1 MKIKKLSS
9 IAVLLIVQFTV
20 FFSCSREYIK
30 PISVKRNFSGA
41 LWIVRHN
48 ISTPEKI
55 DQLLDMIKD
64 TDIKHLFVQV
74 RGRGDSYYNSEF
86 EPPAFDV
93 PDGFDPLKYLIEKSG
108 RTDIIIHAW
117 VNVSFVLNAENYP
130 PDSKHILSKHPDW
143 ITYDYSG
150 RPMTSYTKKELG
162 LNLAEGY
169 FLDPA
174 IPEVKDYMAEIVN
187 DILSKYDVAGIHLDY
202 IRYPYSGYN
211 SYAKKHLSDFGY
223 NPAAREIFRKKYG
236 IDPVKINRFQDS
248 QEKELFDQFRRDQIT
263 EIVKKINEV
272 VKSKDKNIILS
283 AAVMPRYDWGRK
295 VYFQDWPMWLESNL
309 IDIACIMSYSAS
321 NTGFNDYINYANGT
335 RNNDRIF
342 MGIMVKK
349 NTGVKNAL
357 KQINMSYNH
366 GMRGYSIFSFDHDK
380 EFIEDLNDLIEYK
393 RNVYKY

>member
-1 MKIKKLSS
+1 MKIKKISA
-9 IAVLLIVQFTV
+9 ITILLIVQFTV

-93 PDGFDPLKYLIEKSG
+93 PDGFDPLKYLIEKTG
-108 RTDIIIHAW
+108 RSDLRIHAW

-143 ITYDYSG
+143 ITYDYAG
-150 RPMTSYTKKELG
+150 RPMTSYSKKELSH
-162 LNLAEGY
+162 NLLEGY

-174 IPEVKDYMAEIVN
+174 IPEVKDYITGIVE
-187 DILSKYDVAGIHLDY
+187 DILSKYNVDGIHLDF

-211 SYAKKHLSDFGY
+211 SYAKKYFSDFGY
-223 NPAAREIFRKKYG
+223 NPAAREIFKKLYG
-236 IDPVKINRFQDS
+236 IDPIKIDRFKDS
-248 QEKELFDQFRRDQIT
+248 PEKELFDQFRRDQIT
-263 EIVKKINEV
+263 EIVQRINEV
-272 VKSKDKNIILS
+272 VKSKDTNLILS

-295 VYFQDWPMWLESNL
+295 VYFQDWPLWLDKNL
-309 IDIACIMSYSAS
+309 IDLACVMSYSAS
-321 NTGFNDYINYANGT
+321 TKGFNNYIDYANNT
-335 RNNDRIF
+335 NNKDRII
-342 MGIMVKK
+342 MGIIVKK
-349 NTGVKNAL
+349 NTLVKKAL
-357 KQINMSYNH
+357 EQINISYNH
-366 GMRGYSIFSFDHDK
+366 GMRGYSIFSFNHDK

-393 RNVYKY
+393 RSVYKY